1 MGCFCEIIHIHISH
15 FGQNYGKTEL
25 RNHGTTELRNHGT
38 TDGTD
43 DTDVDNVIPYRFAVQ
58 EVDWRTM

>member
-15 FGQNYGKTEL
+15 FGQNYGITES
-25 RNHGTTELRNHGT
+25 RNYGT

-43 DTDVDNVIPYRFAVQ
+43 DTDVDNAIPYRFAVQ